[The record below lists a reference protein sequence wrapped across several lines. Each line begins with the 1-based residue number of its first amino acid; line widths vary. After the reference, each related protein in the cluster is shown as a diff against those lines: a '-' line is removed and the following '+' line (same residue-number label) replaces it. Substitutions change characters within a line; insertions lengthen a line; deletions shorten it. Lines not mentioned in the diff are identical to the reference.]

1 MKRSFLICALILSA
15 CVSRPARADTSPV
28 GTWQVSTLGSQK
40 GVLMMTFSNDNSV
53 TGYGITRKEFGFI
66 TLAGTWGFDSKG
78 DVEAAY
84 VQTVNGAGTAY
95 RLTARMLSS
104 GGFRGHATSSS
115 GGYTCKGEQPESLP
129 SLTGLWNAELKRKGQ
144 PLAEVFTATLSSNYP
159 AVFDITGTGLSGET
173 DSFTLSG
180 EIIVSSENKVNA
192 IIARTFG
199 TDTQHSS
206 LSGVFKSKHSG
217 DQMRLQGSD
226 DTHAHLSETAVR

>member
-28 GTWQVSTLGSQK
+28 GTWQVSTLGSQQ
-40 GVLMMTFSNDNSV
+40 GILMMTFSNDNSV
-53 TGYGITRKEFGFI
+53 AGYGITRKQFGFI
-66 TLAGTWGFDSKG
+66 TLAGTWGIDSKG

-84 VQTVNGAGTAY
+84 VQTVDGAGTAY
-95 RLTARMLSS
+95 RLIAHMLPS
-104 GGFRGHATSSS
+104 GRFRGRATSKS

-129 SLTGLWNAELKRKGQ
+129 SLTGLWNAGLKRKGQ
-144 PLAEVFTATLSSNYP
+144 PLAEVFTATPSSNYP
-159 AVFDITGTGLSGET
+159 AIYDITGSGFSETG
-173 DSFTLSG
+173 SFTLSG

-192 IIARTFG
+192 SIARTFG
-199 TDTQHSS
+199 IDTQHSI

-226 DTHAHLSETAVR
+226 DTHAHLSEIATR